1 MGRFTPQIRADLLQ
15 FYGVDLSEWL
25 EQGRWNA
32 TLELIDQLPWNSR
45 FREAMLN
52 DPEYAAAI
60 AENQVR
66 EESEGKLPDDSPR
79 VSEYGPSDQ
88 RLDTLIEL
96 NKALL
101 MWTQKQAGV
110 KSPKRIPPGKG
121 PKTLVQELKTRKE
134 QEFGFEVAKLF
145 GFSEDDFFLS

>member
-32 TLELIDQLPWNSR
+32 TLELIEQLPWNSR

-60 AENQVR
+60 AEAQVR
-66 EESEGKLPDDSPR
+66 DEAEGKKPDDSPR
-79 VSEYGPSDQ
+79 VSDYGPAEQ
-88 RLDTLIEL
+88 RLDSLIEL

-110 KSPKRIPPGKG
+110 KSPKRIPPEK
-121 PKTLVQELKTRKE
+121 PPRTLVQSLKSRKE
-134 QEFGFEVAKLF
+134 QEAGLDVARLF
-145 GFSEDDFFLS
+145 GFDDSDFFVS